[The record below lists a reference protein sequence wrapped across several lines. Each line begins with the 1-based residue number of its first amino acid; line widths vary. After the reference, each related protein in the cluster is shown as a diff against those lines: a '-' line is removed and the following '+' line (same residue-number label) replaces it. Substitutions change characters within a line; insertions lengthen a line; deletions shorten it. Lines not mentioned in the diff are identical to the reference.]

1 MLDGFYGY
9 FFGSEDVNGNNT
21 KENVTVLT
29 NSTELVTCT
38 IPSGS
43 LETKDDDWILL
54 DGQLSSGRSTPV
66 FVPELDLIPIDD
78 ELSTVASESLRSRS
92 PASTLPHN
100 DILLPESI
108 RCDYGWDF
116 GCRESRDGTAGK
128 HVERMRQAKQKAIE
142 RKELERKLFGNHLLG
157 ISNEADKKHS
167 NGIVN
172 GSASNKTL
180 NMLNNAAKMKRSTAA
195 GHFAT
200 DSKTKPRSKKTSRLL
215 AGRNNDRKVNTL
227 N

>member
-1 MLDGFYGY
+1 MLDAFYGY
-9 FFGSEDVNGNNT
+9 FFGSEDVNSSNT

-29 NSTELVTCT
+29 NSTELVVCT
-38 IPSGS
+38 LPSAS
-43 LETKDDDWILL
+43 SETKDDDWILV

-66 FVPELDLIPIDD
+66 IIPEPDLIAIDD
-78 ELSTVASESLRSRS
+78 ELSTERV
-92 PASTLPHN
+92 
-100 DILLPESI
+100 
-108 RCDYGWDF
+108 RCDCTCDL
-116 GCRESRDGTAGK
+116 SRGSRNGISSR

-142 RKELERKLFGNHLLG
+142 RKELERKLFENHLLG
-157 ISNEADKKHS
+157 ISSDADKKHA
-167 NGIVN
+167 NNTIN
-172 GSASNKTL
+172 NTTNNKTL

-200 DSKTKPRSKKTSRLL
+200 DSKTKSRSKKTSRLL

>member
-1 MLDGFYGY
+1 MLDAFYGY

-21 KENVTVLT
+21 KENVAVLT
-29 NSTELVTCT
+29 NSTELVACT
-38 IPSGS
+38 LPSRS
-43 LETKDDDWILL
+43 SETKDDDWILL

-66 FVPELDLIPIDD
+66 IIPEPDLIAIDD
-78 ELSTVASESLRSRS
+78 ELSAVITESLRPLS

-100 DILLPESI
+100 DVLLQEPV
-108 RCDYGWDF
+108 RCDCTRDL
-116 GCRESRDGTAGK
+116 SRGSRSGISGK

-142 RKELERKLFGNHLLG
+142 KKELERKLFENQLLG
-157 ISNEADKKHS
+157 ISSDADKKYS
-167 NGIVN
+167 NTIIN
-172 GSASNKTL
+172 NSANNKTL

-200 DSKTKPRSKKTSRLL
+200 DSKTKPRSKKTNRLL

>member
-1 MLDGFYGY
+1 MLDAFYGY
-9 FFGSEDVNGNNT
+9 FFGSEDVNSSNT

-29 NSTELVTCT
+29 NSTELVVCT
-38 IPSGS
+38 LPSAS
-43 LETKDDDWILL
+43 SETKDDDWILV

-66 FVPELDLIPIDD
+66 IIPEPDLIAIDD
-78 ELSTVASESLRSRS
+78 ELSTVVTESSRSLS
-92 PASTLPHN
+92 PASTPPRN
-100 DILLPESI
+100 DVLLQERV
-108 RCDYGWDF
+108 RCDCTCDL
-116 GCRESRDGTAGK
+116 SRGSRNGISSR

-142 RKELERKLFGNHLLG
+142 RKELERKLFENHLLG
-157 ISNEADKKHS
+157 ISSDADKKHA
-167 NGIVN
+167 NNTIN
-172 GSASNKTL
+172 NTTNNKTL

-200 DSKTKPRSKKTSRLL
+200 DSKTKSRSKKTSRLL

>member
-9 FFGSEDVNGNNT
+9 FFGNEDVNGNNT

-29 NSTELVTCT
+29 NSTELVTFT
-38 IPSGS
+38 LPSGS
-43 LETKDDDWILL
+43 AEAKDDDWILL

-66 FVPELDLIPIDD
+66 IVPEPDLIAIDD
-78 ELSTVASESLRSRS
+78 ELSTVVTESSRSLS

-100 DILLPESI
+100 DILSSEFIS
-108 RCDYGWDF
+108 WDL
-116 GCRESRDGTAGK
+116 SRGSRNGISGK
-128 HVERMRQAKQKAIE
+128 HVERIRQAKQKAIE
-142 RKELERKLFGNHLLG
+142 RKELERKLFENHLLG
-157 ISNEADKKHS
+157 ISNDADKKHS
-167 NGIVN
+167 NNIIN
-172 GSASNKTL
+172 NSTSNKTL

-200 DSKTKPRSKKTSRLL
+200 DSKTKPRSKKTGRLL

>member
-1 MLDGFYGY
+1 MLDGFYGF
-9 FFGSEDVNGNNT
+9 FFGSENVNGNNT
-21 KENVTVLT
+21 KENITVLT
-29 NSTELVTCT
+29 NSTELVAFTL
-38 IPSGS
+38 PGGS
-43 LETKDDDWILL
+43 SETKDDDWILV

-66 FVPELDLIPIDD
+66 IIPEQDLIAIDD
-78 ELSTVASESLRSRS
+78 ELSTGIIESSRS
-92 PASTLPHN
+92 HSPSSTFPHN
-100 DILLPESI
+100 DMLSPNSI
-108 RCDYGWDF
+108 SCDRTWGL
-116 GCRESRDGTAGK
+116 SRGSRNGISGK

-142 RKELERKLFGNHLLG
+142 RKELERKLFENHLLG
-157 ISNEADKKHS
+157 ISDDGDKKHP
-167 NGIVN
+167 NNAVN
-172 GSASNKTL
+172 NNSSNKAL